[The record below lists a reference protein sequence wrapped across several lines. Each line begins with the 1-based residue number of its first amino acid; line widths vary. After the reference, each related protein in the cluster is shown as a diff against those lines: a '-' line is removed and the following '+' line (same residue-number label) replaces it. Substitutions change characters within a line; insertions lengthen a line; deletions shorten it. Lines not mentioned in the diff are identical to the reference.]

1 MEIGVSFNC
10 DQRYGLVGRVLEIL
24 TTMIRVVNDG
34 GRGGVMLVKDYW
46 GMGGVDI
53 LILNLREILSSSA
66 HFVSL
71 IFA

>member
-10 DQRYGLVGRVLEIL
+10 DQRYGLGGRVLEIL

-46 GMGGVDI
+46 EEWTF
-53 LILNLREILSSSA
+53 L
-66 HFVSL
+66 F
-71 IFA
+71 